1 MASLDETQREAFEQR
16 LAREILISER
26 VRASLLAFIPS
37 LTMLAFL
44 FMSAAYPEL
53 MGELLRGSVDRL
65 PIGLFL
71 CVVAAYEFFALF
83 SIERHLR
90 SGKPHRMVRRY
101 VDAFVEV
108 SIPTCVVLYYAAD
121 VGAARALLMP
131 TTFIYFLFILLS
143 TLRLNFALCFFTGAV
158 AAAEYA
164 AVAFI
169 LLAGQD
175 GDLGS
180 LASFP
185 HHFGKAAILLVS
197 GIAAGFVARRLRRGF
212 ASALESIEER
222 SRVVAL
228 FGQHVS
234 PAVAEKLLA
243 TNAQQPTEMKNVCV
257 MFLDIRNF
265 TAFSEKRSPEEVVDY
280 LNVVFDTAIESVK
293 RHHGIVNKFLGDGF
307 MAIFGAP
314 IAEGNPCADA
324 IDASLEILAGLKAL
338 VEAGKLAPTR
348 VGIGVHAGSAVVGSV
363 GSATRKEY
371 TVIGDVVNV
380 ASRLETLNK
389 TFGSQLLVT
398 EHVWEASGKKL
409 DHVVARDPL
418 SVRGREETV
427 RIFELA

>member
-1 MASLDETQREAFEQR
+1 MASVDATQREAFEER
-16 LAREILISER
+16 LSREILVSER
-26 VRASLLAFIPS
+26 VRASLLAFVPS
-37 LTMLAFL
+37 VTMLAFL
-44 FMSAAYPEL
+44 FTSAAYPEL
-53 MGELLRGSVDRL
+53 ANDVLRGSVDRL

-83 SIERHLR
+83 SIERHIR
-90 SGKPHRMVRRY
+90 SGKRHRMVRRY

-108 SIPTCVVLYYAAD
+108 SIPTSVVLYYATD

-143 TLRLNFALCFFTGAV
+143 TLRLDFALCFFTGAV

-164 AVAFI
+164 AVALIF
-169 LLAGQD
+169 LSGHD
-175 GDLGS
+175 SELGS

-185 HHFGKAAILLVS
+185 HHLGKAAILLVS
-197 GIAAGFVARRLRRGF
+197 GVAAGFVARRLRRAF

-222 SRVVAL
+222 GRVVAL

-234 PAVAEKLLA
+234 PAVAAKLLSTGAEQA
-243 TNAQQPTEMKNVCV
+243 TELKNVCV
-257 MFLDIRNF
+257 MFLDIRDF
-265 TAFSEKRSPEEVVDY
+265 TAFSEKRSPEEVVGY
-280 LNVVFDTAIESVK
+280 LNLVFETAIESVK

-324 IDASLEILAGLKAL
+324 IDASLEILDGVKAL
-338 VEAGKLAPTR
+338 VDAGKIAPTR
-348 VGIGVHAGSAVVGSV
+348 VGIGVHAGAAVVGSV

-380 ASRLETLNK
+380 ASRVETLNK

-398 EHVWEASGKKL
+398 EQVWEASGRTL
-409 DHVVARDPL
+409 DHVVAREPL
-418 SVRGREETV
+418 SVRGREQPV

>member
-1 MASLDETQREAFEQR
+1 MASLDETQREAFEER
-16 LAREILISER
+16 LAREILVSER

-53 MGELLRGSVDRL
+53 MSELLRGSVDRL

-90 SGKPHRMVRRY
+90 SGKRHRMVRRY
-101 VDAFVEV
+101 FDAFVEV

-158 AAAEYA
+158 AAVEYA
-164 AVAFI
+164 AVAFV
-169 LLAGQD
+169 LLS
-175 GDLGS
+175 GDSELGS

-197 GIAAGFVARRLRRGF
+197 GIAAGFVAQRLKRGF

-243 TNAQQPTEMKNVCV
+243 TNAQQATEMKNVCV

-324 IDASLEILAGLKAL
+324 IDASLEILEGLKGL
-338 VEAGKLAPTR
+338 VAAGKIVPTR
-348 VGIGVHAGSAVVGSV
+348 VGIGVHAGAAVVGSV
-363 GSATRKEY
+363 GSSTRKEY

-389 TFGSQLLVT
+389 AFGSQLLVT
-398 EHVWEASGKKL
+398 EQVWEASGKKL
-409 DHVVARDPL
+409 EHVVAREPL
-418 SVRGREETV
+418 SVRGREEAV